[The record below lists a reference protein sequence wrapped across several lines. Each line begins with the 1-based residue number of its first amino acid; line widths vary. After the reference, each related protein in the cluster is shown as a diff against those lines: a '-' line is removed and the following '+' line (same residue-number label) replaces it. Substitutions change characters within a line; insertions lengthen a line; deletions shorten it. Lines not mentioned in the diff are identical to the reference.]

1 MKVRFGQSTLVLLA
15 MIVSAFVS
23 APEGRRQTSCLVTTT
38 NGMVQGIDNGVS
50 CSFLGI
56 PFAAP
61 PLGNLRWKPPQPAA
75 PWPVTL
81 NANAGVGCPQVN
93 PAGSTTVMGNENCLK
108 LNVWTP
114 DPAPASPAPVIVWIH
129 TGAFMAA
136 SPNIT
141 DSNPG
146 ISSSSQALSSWR
158 PTIGLGRWGSW
169 ATRR

>member
-23 APEGRRQTSCLVTTT
+23 APEGRRQTSCLATTT

-75 PWPVTL
+75 PWPATL
-81 NANAGVGCPQVN
+81 NANAGVGLSAGQPRREHDGHGQRELPEVERLD
-93 PAGSTTVMGNENCLK
+93 AGS
-108 LNVWTP
+108 
-114 DPAPASPAPVIVWIH
+114 
-129 TGAFMAA
+129 GACVVGAGHRL
-136 SPNIT
+136 
-141 DSNPG
+141 DSH
-146 ISSSSQALSSWR
+146 
-158 PTIGLGRWGSW
+158 
-169 ATRR
+169 RRLHGGFAEHR